1 MTTTKFNC
9 AGYLQRYVL
18 LLGALLFIPSFS
30 TAAEVVP
37 EIRASIMLTE
47 PWGFYENDTADADT
61 SKLRMTGI
69 WLEIAALIEAE
80 AKIKINKTLTPYPR
94 IWQELE
100 NGDTDIS
107 FLIRSS
113 DREAIVNHAGHLFDF
128 GTVVVARNGVALARY
143 ENLQDLKIGML
154 RGIRLSPAFD
164 ADSQLHKIEVRD
176 YETMVNMLREDRLDA
191 IAGNSVSIPYLLK
204 KLDAKHIAGQRFVL
218 QSTPV
223 TVHVSKH
230 YKNTKVLKRIEE
242 AVLRLKRR
250 NAFEAVL
257 DRWAG
262 KEWRVK

>member
-1 MTTTKFNC
+1 MTMTKFNFVDH
-9 AGYLQRYVL
+9 LPRFVL
-18 LLGALLFIPSFS
+18 LMAALCASSFS
-30 TAAEVVP
+30 NAGDVTPIV
-37 EIRASIMLTE
+37 RASIMLTE
-47 PWGFYENDTADADT
+47 PWGFYENGTADADK

-69 WLEIAALIEAE
+69 WLEIAALVEAE
-80 AKIKINKTLTPYPR
+80 ANIKINKTLTPYPR

-107 FLIRSS
+107 FLIRST

-128 GTVVVARNGVALARY
+128 GTVVVARKGVTLERY
-143 ENLQDLKIGML
+143 ENLQSLRIGML
-154 RGIRLSPAFD
+154 RGIRLSPTFD
-164 ADSQLHKIEVRD
+164 ADTQLHKIEVRD
-176 YETMVNMLREDRLDA
+176 YETLVNMLREERLDA

-204 KLDAKHIAGQRFVL
+204 KLDAKQIAGKRLVL

-223 TVHVSKH
+223 TVHASKH
-230 YKNTKVLKRIEE
+230 YQDAKVLKQIED